1 MDVGGRTSK
10 KMSGKKRTSK
20 RGNIYEKKY
29 TDEEFE
35 KGEMDA
41 PGRKFGLDHYDKVI
55 DTKTVKK
62 GYYIDEN
69 GKKKVLFVLMKKVIN
84 RIYPRKRT
92 TIEGWHLGNQK
103 GLRQFD
109 IW

>member
-1 MDVGGRTSK
+1 MEVGGTMGGKRRNSK
-10 KMSGKKRTSK
+10 SRKSKRT
-20 RGNIYEKKY
+20 NVYEKKY

-55 DTKTVKK
+55 DTKKVKK

-69 GKKKVLFVLMKKVIN
+69 GNKKVLFVLMKKVIN
-84 RIYPRKRT
+84 KKLQEDAT
-92 TIEGWHLGNQK
+92 HSFK
-103 GLRQFD
+103 D
-109 IW
+109 